1 MLTQEHFY
9 SKLLLFGE
17 YSILFGSSAL
27 SIPYSQ
33 FQAELS
39 FIRDDKYTALDKAR
53 HSNSL
58 MKEFLA
64 YLGNDWPE
72 AGNHLDLAR
81 FRYDLAEGL
90 YLEST
95 IPQGYGLGSSGALCA
110 AVYHRYT
117 LHKTGVSIPTPA
129 MINELRSIFAKME
142 SFFHGRSSGIDP
154 LAIYLK
160 SPLYVNPDG
169 KPEIVGIPRN
179 WNDKPSGIFLID
191 TGHSGKTS
199 SFVPDYLK
207 LFAPEGRLSET
218 GAQLVHLNNLAIE
231 SLLTAEM
238 QTFWKTLSAL
248 SAFQFSH
255 MQSVI
260 PRSMDN
266 CWQEGLASGDYSMK
280 ICGSGGGGFLTGFAP
295 DYNKARIHLKSSGIR
310 TIPVFLAGQD

>member
-1 MLTQEHFY
+1 MQTQEHFY

-39 FIRDDKYTALDKAR
+39 FIRDDKYTALDKAEQ
-53 HSNSL
+53 SNSM
-58 MKEFLA
+58 MKDFLA
-64 YLGNDWPE
+64 WLGNDWPE
-72 AGNHLDLAR
+72 AGDHLDLAR
-81 FRYDLAEGL
+81 FRYDLSEGL

-117 LHKTGVSIPTPA
+117 LHKQGISIPSPA
-129 MINELRSIFAKME
+129 MISALRIIFAKME
-142 SFFHGRSSGIDP
+142 SFFHGQSSGIDP

-160 SPLYVNPDG
+160 SPLHVKPDG
-169 KPEIVGIPRN
+169 NPEIVGIPRN

-191 TGHSGKTS
+191 TGYSGKTS

-207 LFAPEGRLSET
+207 LFVPDGKRSVT
-218 GAQLVHLNNLAIE
+218 GEQLLNLNNHAIE
-231 SLLTAEM
+231 SLLRAEM
-238 QTFWKTLSAL
+238 PAFWETLSEL
-248 SAFQFSH
+248 SAFQFRH

-260 PRSMDN
+260 PRSMDD
-266 CWQEGLASGDYSMK
+266 CWQQGLDSGDYCLK

-295 DYNKARIHLKSSGIR
+295 DYNKARIRLKSSGIR
-310 TIPVFLAGQD
+310 TIPVFLAG